1 MRKVFIK
8 DLAEARAKSLFT
20 KDFFL
25 TVTDSWYLDELFRF
39 ENNTKKTLGKNPR
52 RTEKD
57 YYMELMSNLFNSYE
71 DKFYSGPLAQNA
83 YGECINCFDKLLRII
98 EQSNKKFSQFDID
111 EDTIKKIKDL
121 GNIFVYKHNEF
132 CEDANK

>member
-39 ENNTKKTLGKNPR
+39 ENKTKEMFGKNPR

-71 DKFYSGPLAQNA
+71 DKFYSGPLAQSA

-98 EQSNKKFSQFDID
+98 EQSNKKFSQFNID

-132 CEDANK
+132 CSQNNI